1 MGRLS
6 PEDLGRLFDEHAG
19 ALVLFARQWCDVPE
33 DIVQDAFVALA
44 RQGESPHRPV
54 AWLSRVV
61 RNGAIAAA
69 RQSRRRRRRERR
81 ESDPEAAPGAPWFA
95 AADDRLDAEHAT
107 RLLAELDTET
117 RAVIVAR
124 LWGGLT
130 FDALAQLQG
139 CSLTT
144 AYRRYQAGLARL
156 QARLESPW
164 TSITPLARANP
175 TPT

>member
-1 MGRLS
+1 MGRIG
-6 PEDLGRLFDEHAG
+6 PDDLGRLFDEHAG

-33 DIVQDAFVALA
+33 DVVQDAFVAMA
-44 RQGESPHRPV
+44 RQEESPDRVV
-54 AWLSRVV
+54 AWLFRVV

-81 ESDPEAAPGAPWFA
+81 ASDPEAAAGASWFA
-95 AADDRLDAEHAT
+95 ATDDRIDAEHAT
-107 RLLAELDTET
+107 RLLAELDAET

-130 FDALAQLQG
+130 FEAVARVQG

-144 AYRRYQAGLARL
+144 AHRRYQAGLARL
-156 QARLESPW
+156 HARLESPW
-164 TSITPLARANP
+164 TST
-175 TPT
+175 TPTSKSIPT